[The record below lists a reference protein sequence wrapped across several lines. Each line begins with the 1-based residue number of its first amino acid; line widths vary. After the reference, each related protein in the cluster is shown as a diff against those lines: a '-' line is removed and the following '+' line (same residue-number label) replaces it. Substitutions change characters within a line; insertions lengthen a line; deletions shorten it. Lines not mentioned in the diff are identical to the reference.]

1 VALPVFGVTYSTL
14 RSLRFPHW
22 NAFSTRSSF
31 TDTDV
36 TSIIQEEAA
45 DLAGRL
51 YAEDITAADI
61 DANDNA
67 IAYLWCAK
75 TLHLMAA
82 CRILRDVTANEP
94 ALAQAYQRELDARL
108 ALLASQG
115 ATALGDESLSTGT
128 SDPDGPTSHI
138 SQFSLETDEAENMS
152 TTVPRLR
159 RDDQL

>member
-1 VALPVFGVTYSTL
+1 MALPVFGVTYSTL

-22 NAFSTRSSF
+22 NAFSARSSF

-36 TSIIQEEAA
+36 TGIIQEEAA

-51 YAEDITAADI
+51 YAENVTASAITEAANPV
-61 DANDNA
+61 AW
-67 IAYLWCAK
+67 LWCAK

-82 CRILRDVTANEP
+82 VRILRDVTTSEP
-94 ALAQAYQRELDARL
+94 ALAQSYGRELDARL
-108 ALLASQG
+108 KLLGEQG

-138 SQFSLETDEAENMS
+138 SQFSLEVDSAENMS